1 MLKLKNKQEL
11 PKSPMR
17 KQSSPV
23 GGKLDAIRRK
33 LADNAPMQKKVK

>member
-11 PKSPMR
+11 AKSPMR
-17 KQSSPV
+17 KQNSPV

-33 LADNAPMQKKVK
+33 LSDNAPMKKKVN